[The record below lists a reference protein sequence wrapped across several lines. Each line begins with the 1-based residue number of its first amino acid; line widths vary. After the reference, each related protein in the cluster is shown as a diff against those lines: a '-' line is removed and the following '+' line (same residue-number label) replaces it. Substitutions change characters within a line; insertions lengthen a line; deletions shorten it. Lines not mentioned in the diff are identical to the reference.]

1 MHKTIEALNTQ
12 LEKTAKNISEKG
24 LSVGN
29 LDEVF
34 KISASIVNLEYIE
47 SGKNQWKPA
56 AEMVEVADDVIKKYS
71 NGRYDHNVDA
81 LYDTYIEAKK
91 KYKEVGDQG
100 HRDKLMECVCRLMV
114 EVYDML
120 SSMAMDSDF
129 KDERDEIMK
138 HIRRLADV

>member
-1 MHKTIEALNTQ
+1 MHKVIAALKDQ
-12 LEKTAKNISEKG
+12 LTKTGKNITEKG
-24 LSVGN
+24 LSTGN

-34 KISASIVNLEYIE
+34 KLSTAIKNLECME
-47 SGKNQWKPA
+47 KGSLEPA
-56 AEMVEVADDVIKKYS
+56 AEMAEAAESVIKKYS
-71 NGRYDHNVDA
+71 NGRYDHNIDA
-81 LYDTYIEAKK
+81 LYDAYIEAKK

-129 KDERDEIMK
+129 KEEKDEIMK
-138 HIRRLADV
+138 HIRRLADA